1 MYGRQKELPKELNND
16 CRKTTKN
23 HAAGKQPAA
32 DVGRQDTGRLWN
44 MIP

>member
-23 HAAGKQPAA
+23 HAAENNRQPMSVVKIR
-32 DVGRQDTGRLWN
+32 DGYGT
-44 MIP
+44 